1 VIGMSTA
8 SALPVEQEGRA
19 QLVPLLLSISKST
32 RAFLA
37 LLLSEIDLHP
47 GQDQLLMRLVPGE
60 PISVSLLAD
69 QLSVRPSTVSKML
82 DRLIEKDLVQ
92 RSSNDSDARR
102 TMVRITP
109 DGEAVRARVRSV
121 WERLDGELC
130 AALENSE
137 IGSVVRTL
145 RQTDE
150 VLAVKLRRLR

>member
-1 VIGMSTA
+1 MSTA

>member
-1 VIGMSTA
+1 MSTA
-8 SALPVEQEGRA
+8 SALPVEQDGRV

-109 DGEAVRARVRSV
+109 DGEAVRGRVKGV

-130 AALENSE
+130 AALESGE
-137 IGSVVRTL
+137 IGAVVKAL